1 MNPELL
7 MMVGVLGGG
16 GAPFSP
22 ASISGLQLWYKADA
36 ITALND
42 GDPLATW
49 TDQSGNGRNATQ
61 ASATIKPLYKTN
73 ILNGMAGVLFD
84 GVNDVMSIVY
94 DMPATTSIFIVYS
107 GWSSGSLIGNNGEAT
122 DMIQR
127 ATTNFPDSNLL
138 VINTSQSMANNKI
151 LTMLF
156 NYTTDNYTIRM
167 DGASVGTSSAAANVT
182 TPGAITI
189 GQSYNEPLAG
199 YLHEVI
205 LYNAVLSAGDY
216 AAVETYLASRWG
228 VTLG

>member
-1 MNPELL
+1 MQ
-7 MMVGVLGGG
+7 VGILGGG

-36 ITALND
+36 ITGLND
-42 GDPLATW
+42 GDPVATW

-61 ASATIKPLYKTN
+61 ASATLKPLYKTN

-84 GVNDVMSIVY
+84 GSNDLMSIVY
-94 DMPATTSIFIVYS
+94 DIPAATSIFIVYS
-107 GWSSGSLIGNNGEAT
+107 GWSSGSLIGNNGANP
-122 DMIQR
+122 DMLQR
-127 ATTNFPDSNLL
+127 ATTNFPDVNWPS
-138 VINTSQSMANNKI
+138 IATSQSMADNKI
-151 LTMLF
+151 LTMLY
-156 NYTTDNYTIRM
+156 NYTSDSYTVRM
-167 DGASVGTSSAAANVT
+167 DGASVGTSAAAADVT

-205 LYNAVLSAGDY
+205 LYNAVLSAGNY
-216 AAVETYLASRWG
+216 ASVEAYLAARWG